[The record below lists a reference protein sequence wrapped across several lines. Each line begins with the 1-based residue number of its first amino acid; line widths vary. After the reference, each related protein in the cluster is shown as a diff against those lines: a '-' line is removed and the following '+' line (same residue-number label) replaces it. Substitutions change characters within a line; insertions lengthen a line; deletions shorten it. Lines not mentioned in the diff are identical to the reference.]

1 MVKMLQME
9 VVMCGMNH
17 LRLHFELRE
26 CLYVILFDQF
36 SNNMIRWLNELW
48 KTP

>member
-17 LRLHFELRE
+17 LRHHSESCK
-26 CLYVILFDQF
+26 CLCGLLSDNLIAEHGNIVG
-36 SNNMIRWLNELW
+36 
-48 KTP
+48 